1 MQIPEAEWAAAC
13 PEAWEDFN
21 TLMSLL
27 PTESELNQSI
37 NQSIK
42 EKNIL
47 KERGLDTGTINALR
61 RGGYNTV
68 EQIASL
74 SDDELSQ

>member
-13 PEAWEDFN
+13 LVAWEDFN

-37 NQSIK
+37 K
-42 EKNIL
+42 EENIL
-47 KERGLDTGTINALR
+47 KKRGLDTGTINALR

-68 EQIASL
+68 GQIASL
-74 SDDELSQ
+74 SLTMS

>member
-27 PTESELNQSI
+27 PTESEL